1 MLYIVYV
8 IAVFIYL
15 LEGIGFSRRLICFW
29 DGTSFWFILIPC
41 LLVLICTRSL
51 KDLGS
56 AFLLLFDKGE
66 ASLTQYQKSLGA
78 IKTLLIT
85 AVISG
90 GICFFISMI
99 NSFRSFDAMYTDS
112 LYWLILDISVAMLS
126 LLYPL
131 VLLLLLLPL
140 YLLLKKR
147 ITV

>member
-8 IAVFIYL
+8 IAVLIYL
-15 LEGIGFSRRLICFW
+15 LEGIGLSRRLICFV

-51 KDLGS
+51 KDFGS
-56 AFLLLFDKGE
+56 AFLLLFEKGDT
-66 ASLTQYQKSLGA
+66 SLTQYKKSLWA
-78 IKTLLIT
+78 IKTTLMT

-90 GICFFISMI
+90 GICFFIGMI
-99 NSFRSFDAMYTDS
+99 NSFRSFDATYTDA
-112 LYWLILDISVAMLS
+112 LYWLILDASVAMIS

-147 ITV
+147 ISA